1 MEWVV
6 IFMRAFLFDQ
16 YGYYPPH
23 EDDSEFELEGWTFKL
38 EPIQDQ
44 KEEEVQALNEFLE
57 GVMQL
62 FPSLGAKIIT
72 NRKGTLISEDDYGKV
87 ILIATKKQ
95 KLRFQD
101 IVRIHQHYHNS
112 PSEIPFTTT
121 YLSSLWEEK
130 ISSIEEKI
138 LPSIRVDD
146 FAYQKIM
153 VAAIYA
159 LGLAE
164 NALQY
169 LTEIAI
175 DYGKE
180 IAPLTLSHRRLE
192 SLDTITVFDPLNF
205 ILDSPI
211 RDLAEAW
218 KYKVIS
224 TTELFQILPSYQ
236 LSIKEISLLF
246 ARMLFPTRFFDLLEK
261 HYGERVD
268 VRKQILAY
276 YRTMNQDLLELQK
289 VEKIFV
295 NQYGIRP
302 ISWLYNA

>member
-1 MEWVV
+1 
-6 IFMRAFLFDQ
+6 MRAFLFDQ

-38 EPIQDQ
+38 EAIQDQ
-44 KEEEVQALNEFLE
+44 KEEELQSLNDFLQRL
-57 GVMQL
+57 MQL
-62 FPSLGAKIIT
+62 FPTMGAQIIT
-72 NRKGTLISEDDYGKV
+72 NRKGTFISEDDYGKV
-87 ILIATKKQ
+87 ILVATKKQ
-95 KLRFQD
+95 KMRIQD
-101 IVRIHQHYHNS
+101 IIKIHQHYVNS
-112 PSEIPFTTT
+112 PSEIPYTTT

-130 ISSIEEKI
+130 INSIEQKI

-180 IAPLTLSHRRLE
+180 ISPLTLSHRRLE
-192 SLDTITVFDPLNF
+192 SLDSHTVFDPLNL

-211 RDLAEAW
+211 RDMAEAW
-218 KYKVIS
+218 KYKVIT
-224 TTELFQILPSYQ
+224 TTELLQILPTYQ
-236 LSIKEISLLF
+236 LSIKEVSLLF

-276 YRTMNQDLLELQK
+276 YREMNQDLLELKK
-289 VEKIFV
+289 VEQLLVK
-295 NQYGIRP
+295 NYGIRP
-302 ISWLYNA
+302 ISWLLNA

>member
-1 MEWVV
+1 
-6 IFMRAFLFDQ
+6 MRAFLFDQ

-38 EPIQDQ
+38 EAIQDQ
-44 KEEEVQALNEFLE
+44 KEEELQSLNDFLQRL
-57 GVMQL
+57 MQL
-62 FPSLGAKIIT
+62 FPTMGAQIIT
-72 NRKGTLISEDDYGKV
+72 NRKGTFISEDDYGKV
-87 ILIATKKQ
+87 ILVATKKQ
-95 KLRFQD
+95 KMRIQD
-101 IVRIHQHYHNS
+101 IIKIHQHYVNS
-112 PSEIPFTTT
+112 PSEIPYTTT

-130 ISSIEEKI
+130 INSIEQKI

-153 VAAIYA
+153 IAAIYA

-180 IAPLTLSHRRLE
+180 ISPLTLSHRRLE
-192 SLDTITVFDPLNF
+192 SLDSHTVFDPLNL

-211 RDLAEAW
+211 RDIAEAW
-218 KYKVIS
+218 KYKVIT
-224 TTELFQILPSYQ
+224 TTELLQILPTYQ
-236 LSIKEISLLF
+236 LSIKEVSLLF

-276 YRTMNQDLLELQK
+276 YREMNQDLLELKK
-289 VEKIFV
+289 VEQLLVK
-295 NQYGIRP
+295 NYGIRP
-302 ISWLYNA
+302 ISWLLNA

>member
-1 MEWVV
+1 
-6 IFMRAFLFDQ
+6 MRAFLFDQ
-16 YGYYPPH
+16 YGYYPPY

-38 EPIQDQ
+38 EAIQDQ
-44 KEEEVQALNEFLE
+44 KEEELQSLNDFLQTL
-57 GVMQL
+57 MQL
-62 FPSLGAKIIT
+62 FPTMGAQIIT
-72 NRKGTLISEDDYGKV
+72 NRKGTFISEDDYGKV
-87 ILIATKKQ
+87 ILVATKKQ
-95 KLRFQD
+95 KMRIQD
-101 IVRIHQHYHNS
+101 IIKIHQHYVNS
-112 PSEIPFTTT
+112 PSEIPYTTT

-130 ISSIEEKI
+130 INSIEQKI

-180 IAPLTLSHRRLE
+180 ISPLTLSHRRLE
-192 SLDTITVFDPLNF
+192 SLDSHTVFDPLNL

-211 RDLAEAW
+211 RDIAEAW
-218 KYKVIS
+218 KYKVIT
-224 TTELFQILPSYQ
+224 TTELLQILPTYQ
-236 LSIKEISLLF
+236 LSIKEVSLLF

-276 YRTMNQDLLELQK
+276 YREMNQDLLELKK
-289 VEKIFV
+289 VEQLLVK
-295 NQYGIRP
+295 NYGIRP
-302 ISWLYNA
+302 ISWLLNA

>member
-1 MEWVV
+1 
-6 IFMRAFLFDQ
+6 MRAFLFDQ
-16 YGYYPPH
+16 YGYYPSH

-38 EPIQDQ
+38 EAIQDQ
-44 KEEEVQALNEFLE
+44 KEEELQSLNDFLQTL
-57 GVMQL
+57 MQL
-62 FPSLGAKIIT
+62 FPTMGAQIIT
-72 NRKGTLISEDDYGKV
+72 NRKGTFISEDDYGKV
-87 ILIATKKQ
+87 ILVATKKQ
-95 KLRFQD
+95 KMRIQD
-101 IVRIHQHYHNS
+101 IIKIHQHYVNS
-112 PSEIPFTTT
+112 PSEIPYTTT

-130 ISSIEEKI
+130 INSIEQKI

-180 IAPLTLSHRRLE
+180 ISPLTLSHRRLE
-192 SLDTITVFDPLNF
+192 SLDSHTVFDPLNL

-211 RDLAEAW
+211 RDIAEAW
-218 KYKVIS
+218 KYKVIT
-224 TTELFQILPSYQ
+224 TTELLQILPTYQ
-236 LSIKEISLLF
+236 LSIKEVSLLF

-276 YRTMNQDLLELQK
+276 YREMNQDLLELKK
-289 VEKIFV
+289 VEQLLVK
-295 NQYGIRP
+295 NYGIRP
-302 ISWLYNA
+302 ISWLLNA

>member
-1 MEWVV
+1 
-6 IFMRAFLFDQ
+6 MRAFLFDQ

-38 EPIQDQ
+38 EAIQDQ
-44 KEEEVQALNEFLE
+44 KEEELQSLNDFLQRL
-57 GVMQL
+57 MQL
-62 FPSLGAKIIT
+62 FPTMGAQIIT
-72 NRKGTLISEDDYGKV
+72 NRKGTFISEDDYGKV
-87 ILIATKKQ
+87 ILVATKKQ
-95 KLRFQD
+95 KMRIQD
-101 IVRIHQHYHNS
+101 IIKIHQHYVNS
-112 PSEIPFTTT
+112 PSEIPYTTT

-130 ISSIEEKI
+130 INSIEQKI

-180 IAPLTLSHRRLE
+180 ISPLTLSHRRLE
-192 SLDTITVFDPLNF
+192 SLDSHTVFDPLNL

-211 RDLAEAW
+211 RDIAEAW
-218 KYKVIS
+218 KYKVIT
-224 TTELFQILPSYQ
+224 TTELLQILPTYQ
-236 LSIKEISLLF
+236 LSIKEVSLLF

-276 YRTMNQDLLELQK
+276 YREMNEDLLELKK
-289 VEKIFV
+289 VEQLLVK
-295 NQYGIRP
+295 NYGIRP
-302 ISWLYNA
+302 ISWLLNA

>member
-1 MEWVV
+1 
-6 IFMRAFLFDQ
+6 MRAFLFDQ

-38 EPIQDQ
+38 EAIQDQ
-44 KEEEVQALNEFLE
+44 KEEELQSLNEFLQRL
-57 GVMQL
+57 MQL
-62 FPSLGAKIIT
+62 FPTMGAQIIA
-72 NRKGTLISEDDYGKV
+72 NRKGTFISEDDYGKV
-87 ILIATKKQ
+87 ILVATKKQ
-95 KLRFQD
+95 KMRIQD
-101 IVRIHQHYHNS
+101 IIKIHQQYMNS
-112 PSEIPFTTT
+112 PSEVPYTTT

-130 ISSIEEKI
+130 INSIEQKI
-138 LPSIRVDD
+138 LPSIRVDG

-180 IAPLTLSHRRLE
+180 ISPLTLNHRRLE
-192 SLDTITVFDPLNF
+192 SLDSHTVFDPLNL

-211 RDLAEAW
+211 RDIAEAW
-218 KYKVIS
+218 KYKVIT
-224 TTELFQILPSYQ
+224 TTELLQILPSYQ
-236 LSIKEISLLF
+236 LSIQEVSLLF

-276 YRTMNQDLLELQK
+276 YREMNQDLLELKK
-289 VEKIFV
+289 VEQLLVK
-295 NQYGIRP
+295 NYGIRP
-302 ISWLYNA
+302 ISWLLNA

>member
-1 MEWVV
+1 
-6 IFMRAFLFDQ
+6 MRAFLFDQ

-38 EPIQDQ
+38 EAIQDQ
-44 KEEEVQALNEFLE
+44 KEEELQSLNDFLQRL
-57 GVMQL
+57 MQL
-62 FPSLGAKIIT
+62 FPTMGAQIIT
-72 NRKGTLISEDDYGKV
+72 NRKGTFISEDDYGKV
-87 ILIATKKQ
+87 ILVATKKQ
-95 KLRFQD
+95 KMRIQD
-101 IVRIHQHYHNS
+101 IIKIHQHYVNS
-112 PSEIPFTTT
+112 PSEIPYTTT

-130 ISSIEEKI
+130 INSIEQKI
-138 LPSIRVDD
+138 LASIRVDD

-180 IAPLTLSHRRLE
+180 ISPLTLSHRRLE
-192 SLDTITVFDPLNF
+192 SLDSHTVFDPLNL

-211 RDLAEAW
+211 RDIAEAW
-218 KYKVIS
+218 KYKVIT
-224 TTELFQILPSYQ
+224 TTELLQILPTYQ
-236 LSIKEISLLF
+236 LSIKEVSLLF

-276 YRTMNQDLLELQK
+276 YREMNQDLLELKK
-289 VEKIFV
+289 VEQLLVK
-295 NQYGIRP
+295 NYGIRP
-302 ISWLYNA
+302 ISWLLNA

>member
-1 MEWVV
+1 
-6 IFMRAFLFDQ
+6 MRAFLFDQ

-38 EPIQDQ
+38 EAIQDQ
-44 KEEEVQALNEFLE
+44 KEEELQSLNDFLQTL
-57 GVMQL
+57 MQL
-62 FPSLGAKIIT
+62 FPTMGAQIIT
-72 NRKGTLISEDDYGKV
+72 NRKGTFISEDDYGKV
-87 ILIATKKQ
+87 ILVATKKQ
-95 KLRFQD
+95 KMRIQD
-101 IVRIHQHYHNS
+101 IIKIHQQYVNS
-112 PSEIPFTTT
+112 PSEIPYTTT

-130 ISSIEEKI
+130 INSIEQKI

-180 IAPLTLSHRRLE
+180 ISPLTLSHRRLE
-192 SLDTITVFDPLNF
+192 SLDSHTVFDPLNL

-211 RDLAEAW
+211 RDIAEAW
-218 KYKVIS
+218 KYKVIT
-224 TTELFQILPSYQ
+224 TTELLQILPTYQ
-236 LSIKEISLLF
+236 LSIKEVSLLF

-276 YRTMNQDLLELQK
+276 YREMNEDLLELKK
-289 VEKIFV
+289 VEQLLVK
-295 NQYGIRP
+295 NYGIRP
-302 ISWLYNA
+302 ISWLLNA

>member
-1 MEWVV
+1 
-6 IFMRAFLFDQ
+6 MRAFLFDQ

-38 EPIQDQ
+38 EAIQDQ
-44 KEEEVQALNEFLE
+44 KEEELQSLNDFLQRL
-57 GVMQL
+57 MQL
-62 FPSLGAKIIT
+62 FPTMGAQIIT
-72 NRKGTLISEDDYGKV
+72 NRKGTFISEDDYGKV
-87 ILIATKKQ
+87 ILVATKKQ
-95 KLRFQD
+95 KMRIQD
-101 IVRIHQHYHNS
+101 IIKIHKHYVNS
-112 PSEIPFTTT
+112 PSEIPYTTT

-130 ISSIEEKI
+130 INSIEQKI

-180 IAPLTLSHRRLE
+180 ISPLTLSHRRLE
-192 SLDTITVFDPLNF
+192 SLDSHTVFDPLNL

-211 RDLAEAW
+211 RDIAEAW
-218 KYKVIS
+218 KYKVIT
-224 TTELFQILPSYQ
+224 TTELLQILPTYQ
-236 LSIKEISLLF
+236 LSIKEVSLLF

-276 YRTMNQDLLELQK
+276 YREMNQDLLELKK
-289 VEKIFV
+289 VEQLLVK
-295 NQYGIRP
+295 NYGIRP
-302 ISWLYNA
+302 ISWLLNA

>member
-1 MEWVV
+1 
-6 IFMRAFLFDQ
+6 MRAFLFDQ

-38 EPIQDQ
+38 EAIQDQ
-44 KEEEVQALNEFLE
+44 KEEELQSLNDFLQTL
-57 GVMQL
+57 MQL
-62 FPSLGAKIIT
+62 FPTMGAQIIT
-72 NRKGTLISEDDYGKV
+72 NRKGTFISEDDYGKV
-87 ILIATKKQ
+87 ILVATKKQ
-95 KLRFQD
+95 KMRIQD
-101 IVRIHQHYHNS
+101 IIKIHQQYVNS
-112 PSEIPFTTT
+112 PSEIPYTTT
-121 YLSSLWEEK
+121 YLTSLWEEK
-130 ISSIEEKI
+130 INSIEQKI

-180 IAPLTLSHRRLE
+180 ISPLTLSHRRLE
-192 SLDTITVFDPLNF
+192 SLDSHTVFDPLNL

-211 RDLAEAW
+211 RDIAEAW
-218 KYKVIS
+218 KYKVIT
-224 TTELFQILPSYQ
+224 TTELLQILPTYQ
-236 LSIKEISLLF
+236 LSIKEVSLLF

-276 YRTMNQDLLELQK
+276 YREMNQDLLELKK
-289 VEKIFV
+289 VEQLLVK
-295 NQYGIRP
+295 NYGIRP
-302 ISWLYNA
+302 ISWLLNA

>member
-1 MEWVV
+1 
-6 IFMRAFLFDQ
+6 MRAFLFDQ

-38 EPIQDQ
+38 EAIQDQ
-44 KEEEVQALNEFLE
+44 KEEELQSLNDFLQTL
-57 GVMQL
+57 MQL
-62 FPSLGAKIIT
+62 FPTMGAQIIT
-72 NRKGTLISEDDYGKV
+72 NRKGTFISEDDYGKV
-87 ILIATKKQ
+87 ILVATKKQ
-95 KLRFQD
+95 KMRIQD
-101 IVRIHQHYHNS
+101 IIKIHQHYVNS
-112 PSEIPFTTT
+112 PSEIPYTTT

-130 ISSIEEKI
+130 INSIEQKI

-180 IAPLTLSHRRLE
+180 ISPLTLSHRRLE
-192 SLDTITVFDPLNF
+192 SLDSHTVFDPLNL

-211 RDLAEAW
+211 RDIAEAW
-218 KYKVIS
+218 KYKVIT
-224 TTELFQILPSYQ
+224 TTELLQILPTYQ
-236 LSIKEISLLF
+236 LSIKEVSLLF

-276 YRTMNQDLLELQK
+276 YREMNEDLLELKK
-289 VEKIFV
+289 VEQLLVK
-295 NQYGIRP
+295 NYGIRP
-302 ISWLYNA
+302 ISWLLNA

>member
-1 MEWVV
+1 M
-6 IFMRAFLFDQ
+6 
-16 YGYYPPH
+16 
-23 EDDSEFELEGWTFKL
+23 
-38 EPIQDQ
+38 
-44 KEEEVQALNEFLE
+44 
-57 GVMQL
+57 
-62 FPSLGAKIIT
+62 GAQIIT
-72 NRKGTLISEDDYGKV
+72 NRKGTFISEDDYGKV
-87 ILIATKKQ
+87 ILVATKKQ
-95 KLRFQD
+95 KMRIQD
-101 IVRIHQHYHNS
+101 IIKIHQHYVNS
-112 PSEIPFTTT
+112 PSEIPYTTT

-130 ISSIEEKI
+130 INSIEQKI

-180 IAPLTLSHRRLE
+180 ISPLTLSHRRLE
-192 SLDTITVFDPLNF
+192 SLDSHTVFDPLNL

-211 RDLAEAW
+211 RDIAEAW
-218 KYKVIS
+218 KYKVIT
-224 TTELFQILPSYQ
+224 TTELLQILPTYQ
-236 LSIKEISLLF
+236 LSIKEVSLLF

-276 YRTMNQDLLELQK
+276 YREMNQDLLELKK
-289 VEKIFV
+289 VEQLLVK
-295 NQYGIRP
+295 NYGIRP
-302 ISWLYNA
+302 ISWLLNA